1 MTDFPADVAL
11 IVLCAGLGIAAG
23 LAAEK
28 CARRLLPEL
37 HTAYLPRDGFV
48 VAAVTGILFG
58 AMAWRFGLTWP
69 LPAYLFLAVAGVVLS
84 RIDLQHQLLPNA
96 IVFPSLLIAPALLF
110 LDAAMEGRWGNL
122 LLGAIGAAVM
132 FVIYLI
138 LATISPRGL
147 GMGDVKL
154 SAVLGFYLAYLSM
167 GLLVL
172 GMFLGFVVGAVTGG
186 ALVIAGLA
194 GRKSSV
200 PFGPSMIAGALLA
213 IVFGTG
219 LGQLLLPTMFP

>member
-1 MTDFPADVAL
+1 M
-11 IVLCAGLGIAAG
+11 GIAAG

-37 HTAYLPRDGFV
+37 HTAYRPRDGFV
-48 VAAVTGILFG
+48 VAAVTGVLFG
-58 AMAWRFGLTWP
+58 AMAWRFGLSWL

-138 LATISPRGL
+138 LAIISPRGL

-213 IVFGTG
+213 IVFGSG
-219 LGQLLLPTMFP
+219 LGHLLLPTMFP